1 MGLACE
7 TTDLTN
13 PFHYSLWYLTTDLS
27 AKDCVVTLYSQTI
40 VKSNVS
46 VQWDLLQA
54 HNHTLYKTECLSR
67 EPQKGETIKRKI
79 RHNLFELCQYG
90 TCNCHPCQRGSS
102 VRADASYFGLVR
114 PLRTRKCE
122 QSKGVWGIALPGKF
136 CKIRHSEIASEAMF
150 GQKRL

>member
-7 TTDLTN
+7 TTDN
-13 PFHYSLWYLTTDLS
+13 PFHWYLTTDLS
-27 AKDCVVTLYSQTI
+27 AKDCAVTLYESIRKQI

-67 EPQKGETIKRKI
+67 EPKKGETIKRKI
-79 RHNLFELCQYG
+79 RHNFFELCQYG

-102 VRADASYFGLVR
+102 VRAGASYFRLVR

-122 QSKGVWGIALPGKF
+122 QSRGVWGIALPGKF
-136 CKIRHSEIASEAMF
+136 CKIRHSEIASEAML
-150 GQKRL
+150 GPKRL